1 MKKVGEKLSLILDM
15 QFKEKR
21 GLILREDIV
30 SANANFLL
38 LPIPFFVQII
48 ISDIDMQPWLLSMMY
63 RSKSSVV
70 ERMASLRISG
80 SGTILSS

>member
-48 ISDIDMQPWLLSMMY
+48 ISDLDMQPWLLSMMY

-70 ERMASLRISG
+70 ERMASLLISG

>member
-21 GLILREDIV
+21 GLILSEDIV

-48 ISDIDMQPWLLSMMY
+48 ISDLDMQPWLLSMMY

-70 ERMASLRISG
+70 ERMASLLISG

>member
-1 MKKVGEKLSLILDM
+1 MGEKLSLILDM

-48 ISDIDMQPWLLSMMY
+48 ISDLDMQP
-63 RSKSSVV
+63 
-70 ERMASLRISG
+70 
-80 SGTILSS
+80 

>member
-1 MKKVGEKLSLILDM
+1 MGEKLLLILDM

-30 SANANFLL
+30 SPNANFLL

-63 RSKSSVV
+63 RSESSVV
-70 ERMASLRISG
+70 ERMASLLISE
-80 SGTILSS
+80 SGTILSL